1 MKIAL
6 TALVTAAAC
15 FAFTAATGLASHSV
29 RQAQVTVRVG
39 DYVKIPGLD
48 LACLYQAHDPAKK
61 ERGAIMYC
69 NRPSDTNPDDRAASL
84 EISKYH
90 FNVSA
95 TGATA
100 WTASIWRHP

>member
-15 FAFTAATGLASHSV
+15 FAVMAATGLAAHST
-29 RQAQVTVRVG
+29 RQAQIVVRVG

-48 LACLYQAHDPAKK
+48 LACLYQARDPAKK
-61 ERGAIMYC
+61 ERGQIMYC
-69 NRPSDTNPDDRAASL
+69 TRPSDTNPDDRAAAL
-84 EISKYH
+84 QISKYH

-95 TGATA
+95 TGATG
-100 WTASIWRHP
+100 WTTTIWRHP